1 MPLNIQPVGMW
12 VTPKSQEELQAMVE
26 GLNSPEAIHAMMFT
40 WNYLAY
46 LIKYEDENGVRCEG
60 CDLDCQDCI
69 CPEDRS
75 SQNPYAEI
83 NPDD

>member
-12 VTPKSQEELQAMVE
+12 VTPKSQEELQEMVE
-26 GLNSPEAIHAMMFT
+26 GLNSPEATHAMMFT
-40 WNYLAY
+40 WNYLA
-46 LIKYEDENGVRCEG
+46 GVINEY
-60 CDLDCQDCI
+60 QSQ
-69 CPEDRS
+69 DRS